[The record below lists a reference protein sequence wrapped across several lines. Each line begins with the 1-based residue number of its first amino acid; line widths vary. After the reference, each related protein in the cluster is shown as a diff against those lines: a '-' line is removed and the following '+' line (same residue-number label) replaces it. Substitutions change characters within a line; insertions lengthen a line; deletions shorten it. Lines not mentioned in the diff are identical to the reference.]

1 MATKQSKHIIPVK
14 EASPV
19 LISNGAEQVIHY
31 HLGDDFSVV
40 AEDDGEVIEVDEKNQ
55 LIIVKYKNGRNKAI
69 DISTKVVKNGAG
81 GFFLPNTLKCDFK
94 KGQKFK
100 KNEILAYHSTF
111 FTNDINGNR
120 FNIGTLAKVAI
131 FSTGETFEDSAF
143 ITHKLSE
150 DLGSDIVMKKPVVL
164 KKNSSI
170 DSMVKIGQKIK
181 AGDELI
187 KFETSYEEDYLNNLL
202 ADIGE
207 DLQEEIKSYGKK
219 PIKSKYSGEI
229 IDIQVFHT
237 VELDELS
244 PSLRKVVEEHN
255 KHVNSRKKVLDKY
268 SNDGDNNVYKCGML
282 FNAAS
287 GKVTTKDG
295 KIHGEY
301 VGEGVLIEFYIKY
314 QDIAGIGDKF
324 ANFTA
329 LKSIVG
335 DVVPE
340 GEEPFSLFRP
350 EEEVSTFIPPG
361 AILARMTPSIILT
374 MLGNKVLVELKRTLQ
389 DIYEK

>member
-1 MATKQSKHIIPVK
+1 M
-14 EASPV
+14 
-19 LISNGAEQVIHY
+19 
-31 HLGDDFSVV
+31 
-40 AEDDGEVIEVDEKNQ
+40 
-55 LIIVKYKNGRNKAI
+55 
-69 DISTKVVKNGAG
+69 
-81 GFFLPNTLKCDFK
+81 GFYLPNTLKCDFK

-100 KNEILAYHSTF
+100 KNEVLAYHSTF

-170 DSMVKIGQKIK
+170 EHMVKVGQKIK

-219 PIKSKYSGEI
+219 PIKSKYTGEI

-255 KHVNSRKKVLDKY
+255 KRVNSRKKVLEKY

-282 FNAAS
+282 FNTAS

-335 DVVPE
+335 DVIPE
-340 GEEPFSLFRP
+340 GEEPFSLSRP
-350 EEEVSTFIPPG
+350 DEEISTFIPPG

-374 MLGNKVLVELKRTLQ
+374 MLGNKTLVELKRKLQ
-389 DIYEK
+389 DIYES